1 MHSWKDLW
9 NIWTNIYSVRH
20 LIKHTAEFC
29 TLFRTSSLLID
40 FLTITLASWIKGLS
54 LEEWFSD
61 GQHFFLSAG
70 PTVVMVVCFGEFF
83 KSFLWLLLQCWV
95 TFDIHSWTPFW
106 WIYIFEKLSVND
118 FKREKRLKSKSW
130 CAMIVRL
137 LLLIYRFMGF
147 KGIAAPYFSNKKSIL
162 QNSLLFEKK
171 KWL

>member
-1 MHSWKDLW
+1 MEIISKTTIRLTAKTIFSHFVFKKIYWNLGFTCSNDMHSWKDLW

-20 LIKHTAEFC
+20 LIKHIAEFC

-95 TFDIHSWTPFW
+95 TFDIHS
-106 WIYIFEKLSVND
+106 
-118 FKREKRLKSKSW
+118 
-130 CAMIVRL
+130 
-137 LLLIYRFMGF
+137 
-147 KGIAAPYFSNKKSIL
+147 
-162 QNSLLFEKK
+162 
-171 KWL
+171 